1 MFDMVNCLQL
11 AQGDLDNDLRTE
23 TRDSIVA
30 LVRMDATEVDSG
42 ISALRTLA
50 QHMRHVEEQLDA
62 AGRRFAMRK
71 VRSVR
76 QRAEQRLHS
85 RPLRGLPRALG
96 AGPTLLAKTHRLS

>member
-1 MFDMVNCLQL
+1 MTEFHKRALPRLMLDTANCLQL

-30 LVRMDATEVDSG
+30 LLRMDATDVDSA

-50 QHMRHVEEQLDA
+50 QHMRHVEEQLHA
-62 AGRRFAMRK
+62 AGRPFAMRK

-76 QRAEQRLHS
+76 NRVENA
-85 RPLRGLPRALG
+85 
-96 AGPTLLAKTHRLS
+96 TLVEER

>member
-1 MFDMVNCLQL
+1 MTEFHKRALPRLMLDTANCLQI

-30 LVRMDATEVDSG
+30 LLRMDATDVDSA

-62 AGRRFAMRK
+62 AGRPFAMRK

-76 QRAEQRLHS
+76 NRVENA
-85 RPLRGLPRALG
+85 
-96 AGPTLLAKTHRLS
+96 TLLEGR